1 MRNVAAMAF
10 DTLQIFIW
18 REGGTEREKAIA
30 KQGRRKHESTTFLFK
45 EGGADGSELTVWQ
58 WHEPEVAG
66 FRITAQ
72 SVGQYSRRQK
82 GKIIFTSA
90 VQARNFP
97 LVCCLSVSGLAQN
110 LIRLRLSL
118 SSSAS

>member
-1 MRNVAAMAF
+1 MRNVAAAMAF

-72 SVGQYSRRQK
+72 SV
-82 GKIIFTSA
+82 
-90 VQARNFP
+90 
-97 LVCCLSVSGLAQN
+97 
-110 LIRLRLSL
+110 
-118 SSSAS
+118 